1 MNATSLDSA
10 TENNKKNI
18 QKPIDKNT
26 KQIVDDFLAQ
36 TKNFEND
43 RVAMAK
49 ESAVRAWKV
58 AAAFGLMALMSVCA
72 VITLTPLKTVENY
85 MTIVDPQ
92 TGITQILKPI
102 KNGDGISYGEVLD
115 KYWLQRFMIERN
127 SYEWKTIQNSYNT
140 VDLMS
145 DDKVFAVYAQ
155 AIRAKDSP
163 LEVFGD
169 KRSILVTIHSVS
181 FLPSSAGSDKLA
193 QIYFSRQVV
202 SNDGQSTVGFDTTKW
217 SATLTF
223 NYGSII
229 KTEDERA
236 LNPLGF
242 QVTSYREDRVT
253 AQ

>member
-1 MNATSLDSA
+1 MNGSSLDSA
-10 TENNKKNI
+10 IDTNKQNI
-18 QKPIDKNT
+18 QKTANKNT
-26 KQIVDDFLAQ
+26 KQIVDDFLTQ

-43 RVAMAK
+43 RVALAK
-49 ESAVRAWKV
+49 ASAVTAWKV
-58 AAAFGLMALMSVCA
+58 AAAFGLMALMAVCA
-72 VITLTPLKTVENY
+72 VITLAPLKTVENY

-92 TGITQILKPI
+92 TGITQVLKPI
-102 KNGDGISYGEVLD
+102 KNGEGVSYGEVLD

-145 DDKVFAVYAQ
+145 DDKVFASYAQ

-163 LEVFGD
+163 LEVFGE
-169 KRSILVTIHSVS
+169 KRSVLVNIHSVS
-181 FLPSSAGSDKLA
+181 FLPSTNGSDKLA

-202 SNDGQSTVGFDTTKW
+202 SNDGQNATGYEPTKW